1 MFTVRIVTPR
11 GLYRDFNVSIL
22 NVVTTEGQLGILRN
36 HMPLVAIL
44 MISMLSTQEEDGRH
58 RYAISGGTLY
68 FKDNVAT
75 IMTDAVER
83 SDEIDIERAQRA
95 KQRAEERIKTV
106 AEEQDLM
113 RAQIALQRALN
124 RINTAK

>member
-11 GLYRDFNVSIL
+11 GLYREFNTSIL
-22 NVVTTEGQLGILRN
+22 NVVSTEGQLGILRN

-44 MISMLSTQEEDGRH
+44 IISMLTTVEEDGRH

>member
-11 GLYRDFNVSIL
+11 GLYREFNTSIL
-22 NVVTTEGQLGILRN
+22 NVVSTEGQLGILRN

-44 MISMLSTQEEDGRH
+44 TISMLTTVEEDGRH

>member
-11 GLYRDFNVSIL
+11 GLYRELKTSIL
-22 NVVTTEGQLGILRN
+22 NVVSTEGQLGILRN

-44 MISMLSTQEEDGRH
+44 MISMLTTQEEDGRH

-106 AEEQDLM
+106 AEEQDLV

>member
-11 GLYRDFNVSIL
+11 GLYRELKTSIL
-22 NVVTTEGQLGILRN
+22 NVVSTEGQLGILRN

-44 MISMLSTQEEDGRH
+44 MISMLTTVEEVGRH

-95 KQRAEERIKTV
+95 KQRAEERLKTE
-106 AEEQDLM
+106 AEEQDLV

-124 RINTAK
+124 RINIAK

>member
-11 GLYRDFNVSIL
+11 GLYRELNTSIL
-22 NVVTTEGQLGILRN
+22 NVVSTEGQLGILRN

-44 MISMLSTQEEDGRH
+44 IISMLTTVEEDGRH

-106 AEEQDLM
+106 VGEQDLI

>member
-11 GLYRDFNVSIL
+11 GLYREFNTSIL
-22 NVVTTEGQLGILRN
+22 NVVSTEGQLGVLRN

-44 MISMLSTQEEDGRH
+44 IISMLSTVEEDGRH

>member
-11 GLYRDFNVSIL
+11 GLYREFNTSIL
-22 NVVTTEGQLGILRN
+22 NVVSTEGQLGILRN

-44 MISMLSTQEEDGRH
+44 LISMLSTVEEDGRH

-95 KQRAEERIKTV
+95 KQRAEERIKVV

>member
-11 GLYRDFNVSIL
+11 GLYREFNTSIL
-22 NVVTTEGQLGILRN
+22 NVVSTEGQLGILRN

-44 MISMLSTQEEDGRH
+44 IISMLSTVEEDGRH

-95 KQRAEERIKTV
+95 KQRAEERIKVV

>member
-11 GLYRDFNVSIL
+11 GLYRELNTSIL
-22 NVVTTEGQLGILRN
+22 NVVSTEGQLGILRN

-44 MISMLSTQEEDGRH
+44 IISMLSTVEEDGRH

-83 SDEIDIERAQRA
+83 SDEIDIERALRA
-95 KQRAEERIKTV
+95 KQRAEERMKTV

>member
-11 GLYRDFNVSIL
+11 GLYRELNTSIL
-22 NVVTTEGQLGILRN
+22 NVVSTEGQLGILRN

-44 MISMLSTQEEDGRH
+44 IISMLTTVEEDGRH

-95 KQRAEERIKTV
+95 KQRAEERIKTGT
-106 AEEQDLM
+106 EEQDLI

>member
-11 GLYRDFNVSIL
+11 GLYREFNTSIL
-22 NVVTTEGQLGILRN
+22 NVVSTEGQLGILRN

-44 MISMLSTQEEDGRH
+44 TISMLSTVEEDGRH

>member
-11 GLYRDFNVSIL
+11 GLYREFNTSIL
-22 NVVTTEGQLGILRN
+22 NVVSTEGQLGILRN

-44 MISMLSTQEEDGRH
+44 IISMLTTVEEDGRH

-95 KQRAEERIKTV
+95 KHRAEERIKTV
-106 AEEQDLM
+106 AEEQDLI

>member
-11 GLYRDFNVSIL
+11 GLYREFNTSIL
-22 NVVTTEGQLGILRN
+22 NVVSTEGQLGILRN

-44 MISMLSTQEEDGRH
+44 TISMLSTVEEDGRH

-83 SDEIDIERAQRA
+83 SDEIDIERALRA
-95 KQRAEERIKTV
+95 KQRAEERMKTV

>member
-11 GLYRDFNVSIL
+11 GLYREFNTSIL
-22 NVVTTEGQLGILRN
+22 NVVSTEGQLGILRN

-44 MISMLSTQEEDGRH
+44 MISMLTTVEEDGRH

-95 KQRAEERIKTV
+95 KQRAEERIKTI

>member
-83 SDEIDIERAQRA
+83 SDEIDIERAQ
-95 KQRAEERIKTV
+95 
-106 AEEQDLM
+106 
-113 RAQIALQRALN
+113 IALQRALN
-124 RINTAK
+124 RIYTAK

>member
-11 GLYRDFNVSIL
+11 GLYRELKTSIL
-22 NVVTTEGQLGILRN
+22 NVVSTEGQLGILRN

-44 MISMLSTQEEDGRH
+44 MISMLTTVEEDGRH

-95 KQRAEERIKTV
+95 KQRAEERLKTQ
-106 AEEQDLM
+106 AEEQDLI

>member
-11 GLYRDFNVSIL
+11 GLYRELNTSIL
-22 NVVTTEGQLGILRN
+22 NVVSTEGQLGILRN

-44 MISMLSTQEEDGRH
+44 IISMLTTVEEDGRH

-106 AEEQDLM
+106 AEEQDLI

>member
-11 GLYRDFNVSIL
+11 GLYREFNTSIL
-22 NVVTTEGQLGILRN
+22 NVVSTEGQLGILRN

-44 MISMLSTQEEDGRH
+44 IISMLSTVEEDGRH

>member
-11 GLYRDFNVSIL
+11 GLYRELKTSIL
-22 NVVTTEGQLGILRN
+22 NVVSTEGQLGILRN

-44 MISMLSTQEEDGRH
+44 MISMLTTVEEDGRH

-68 FKDNVAT
+68 FKDNIAT

-95 KQRAEERIKTV
+95 KQRAEERLKTE
-106 AEEQDLM
+106 AEEQDLI

>member
-11 GLYRDFNVSIL
+11 GLYRELKTSIL
-22 NVVTTEGQLGILRN
+22 NVVSTEGQLGILRN

-44 MISMLSTQEEDGRH
+44 MISMLTTVEEDGRH

-95 KQRAEERIKTV
+95 KQRAEERLKTE
-106 AEEQDLM
+106 AEEQDLV

-124 RINTAK
+124 RINIAK

>member
-11 GLYRDFNVSIL
+11 GLYRELKTSIL
-22 NVVTTEGQLGILRN
+22 NVVSTEGQLGILRN

-44 MISMLSTQEEDGRH
+44 MISMLTTVEEDGRH

-95 KQRAEERIKTV
+95 KQRAEERLKTE
-106 AEEQDLM
+106 AEEQDLI

>member
-11 GLYRDFNVSIL
+11 GLYREFNTSIL
-22 NVVTTEGQLGILRN
+22 NVVSTEGQLGILRN

-44 MISMLSTQEEDGRH
+44 IISMLSTVEEDGRH

-83 SDEIDIERAQRA
+83 SDEIDIERALRA
-95 KQRAEERIKTV
+95 KQRAEERMKTV

>member
-11 GLYRDFNVSIL
+11 GLYREFNTSIL
-22 NVVTTEGQLGILRN
+22 NVVSTEGQLGILRN

-44 MISMLSTQEEDGRH
+44 IISMLTTVEEDGRH

-106 AEEQDLM
+106 AEEQDLI

>member
-11 GLYRDFNVSIL
+11 GLYRELKTSIL
-22 NVVTTEGQLGILRN
+22 NVVSTEGQLGILRN

-44 MISMLSTQEEDGRH
+44 MISMLTTQEEDGRH

-95 KQRAEERIKTV
+95 KQRAEERIKTI
-106 AEEQDLM
+106 AEEQDLI

>member
-11 GLYRDFNVSIL
+11 GLYREFNTSIL
-22 NVVTTEGQLGILRN
+22 NVVSTEGQLGILRN

-44 MISMLSTQEEDGRH
+44 MISMLTTVEEDGRH

-95 KQRAEERIKTV
+95 KQRAEERIKTI
-106 AEEQDLM
+106 AEEQDLI

>member
-11 GLYRDFNVSIL
+11 GLYRELNTSIL
-22 NVVTTEGQLGILRN
+22 NVVSTEGQLGILRN

-44 MISMLSTQEEDGRH
+44 IISMLTTVEEDGRH

-95 KQRAEERIKTV
+95 KQRAEERIKTG
-106 AEEQDLM
+106 AEEQDLI

>member
-11 GLYRDFNVSIL
+11 GLYREFNTSIL
-22 NVVTTEGQLGILRN
+22 NVVSTEGQLGILRN

-44 MISMLSTQEEDGRH
+44 MISMLTKVEEDGRH

-95 KQRAEERIKTV
+95 KQRAEERIKTI
-106 AEEQDLM
+106 AEEQDLI

>member
-11 GLYRDFNVSIL
+11 GLYREFNVSIL